1 MLVHIRDGKVIRRYQ
16 GETGWVILA
25 DGRRVSPPVAG
36 FKDGPDMIVPMVVET
51 IDDSTRASTVT
62 TRETVIEKDRVIDRV
77 VIEDAPVA
85 QLVAEVK
92 AEAKARADTTQPAD
106 ARLEMLAEFA
116 AATLAHGADPALWPA
131 DVRSK
136 VQAGVADWEKV
147 KAIRAKAEQIAA
159 MKTIPADLKDEKLWQ
174 ADGKAVK

>member
-1 MLVHIRDGKVIRRYQ
+1 MFKYVGGKRVKMSEAEEKAFEAAR
-16 GETGWVILA
+16 VPVFSSA
-25 DGRRVSPPVAG
+25 D
-36 FKDGPDMIVPMVVET
+36 
-51 IDDSTRASTVT
+51 
-62 TRETVIEKDRVIDRV
+62 
-77 VIEDAPVA
+77 
-85 QLVAEVK
+85 VK

-116 AATLAHGADPALWPA
+116 AATMAHGADPTLWPA

-159 MKTIPADLKDEKLWQ
+159 MKTIPTDLKDERLWQ
-174 ADGKAVK
+174 ADGKAV